1 MIVWVPPKKKL
12 LYASRISRSGWMKAA
27 SLPRIGRRSGR
38 LICAPILKKVL
49 SVRIPD
55 PALFLSCAADQSGAA
70 GGAAEDRPLCMSC
83 AFRQAISSFQLN
95 FFDMTLS
102 CADSNRLYRFT
113 DSFLPD
119 WVAVRVTD
127 SGRLGFWVIF
137 LSISCITAA
146 CVPHQSKRAESNR
159 LVPRIRR
166 MSRPS
171 DLRFVVNGPPGT
183 KPRSDRYKSLPHKKT
198 AFSGQESGSRAQCEN
213 PGLIFVRAA

>member
-1 MIVWVPPKKKL
+1 MGTAKKEIAVCVPHQSKRVDE
-12 LYASRISRSGWMKAA
+12 SRLSPANRT
-27 SLPRIGRRSGR
+27 RSGR

-49 SVRIPD
+49 SARIPD

-95 FFDMTLS
+95 FIDMTLS

-137 LSISCITAA
+137 LSISFEHIAA

-213 PGLIFVRAA
+213 PGLICIRTA

>member
-1 MIVWVPPKKKL
+1 MGTAKKEIAVCVPHRSKRVDE
-12 LYASRISRSGWMKAA
+12 SRLSPANRT
-27 SLPRIGRRSGR
+27 RSGR

-49 SVRIPD
+49 SARIPD

-102 CADSNRLYRFT
+102 CADSNRLYRLT

-137 LSISCITAA
+137 LSISFEHIAA

-213 PGLIFVRAA
+213 PGLICIRTA